1 MHSDICLPAA
11 TAASSSTSVDL
22 LQQWESAVAQ
32 RDAGRIQALVSGDDK
47 SSLVAALT
55 AAADA
60 ADEDEHALTPLMKA
74 CAAALPDAVRFL
86 LSECDMEQQWNKL
99 VDGRCAGELIPAG
112 HPDADEVADMLV
124 NAAVRTELLL
134 GVIFAQV
141 DQGNDDDDDDD
152 VEDKAN
158 DDDDDDDAV
167 RVVVKPPN
175 VVARETFLATPL
187 RYEEGVEGL
196 RLMTGATA
204 GDANLDDAVMM
215 TWERD
220 IMAMHVERFRAHGCK
235 SVLNVGFG
243 LGIIDGQLE
252 ALPADEL
259 EHHFIIEAHPD
270 VLAHMRERGWMA
282 NARVTVLEG
291 TWQTQLPLLVERGVT
306 IDCVFFDT
314 FETLD
319 DMREF
324 HDLLVN
330 VLAPDGLYSFF
341 NGLAGG
347 NQFFHRVACA
357 LAQIQLSDIGFSVF
371 FETVELPP
379 IDDAI
384 FVGCK
389 RRYFTLPHYNLPHV
403 TFA

>member
-1 MHSDICLPAA
+1 MSEWDAA
-11 TAASSSTSVDL
+11 L
-22 LQQWESAVAQ
+22 EQQDGARVRQLIDGEHA
-32 RDAGRIQALVSGDDK
+32 
-47 SSLVAALT
+47 SSLVAALK

-60 ADEDEHALTPLMKA
+60 ADDDEHALTPLMKA
-74 CAAALPDAVRFL
+74 CAAGLPDAVHFL
-86 LSECDMEQQWNKL
+86 LSECDMDQAWNKL

-112 HPDADEVADMLV
+112 HAHAGEIEAMLI

-134 GVIFAQV
+134 HVMFSQV
-141 DQGNDDDDDDD
+141 DQGGSDGGGDDDDDDHKADDDDDDD
-152 VEDKAN
+152 HKA
-158 DDDDDDDAV
+158 DDDDAV

-220 IMAMHVERFRAHGCK
+220 IMAMHVERFRSHGCK

-243 LGIIDGQLE
+243 LGIIDSQLE

-270 VLAHMRERGWMA
+270 VLAHMRERGWFA
-282 NARVTVLEG
+282 NPRVTVLQG
-291 TWQTQLPLLVERGVT
+291 TWQEQLPLLIERGVT

-341 NGLAGG
+341 NGLCGG
-347 NQFFHRVACA
+347 NAFFHRVACA

-371 FETVELPP
+371 YELVDLPP

-384 FVGCK
+384 FAGCK
-389 RRYFTLPHYNLPHV
+389 RRYFTLPVYNLPHV